1 MAYIPKGKGLV
12 FICTNSACLNQYVAR
27 NSLSKYCSAKCRNA
41 VCNRIAQEARRDRSP
56 RQCKWCLVMF
66 APSYGDTRRIFCSDR
81 CKVSQE
87 YKMKPGSTHRRRA
100 KRFGCFYENVDRIVV
115 FERDGWTCYLC
126 GKPTPK
132 EKMGTR
138 EHDAP
143 EQEHVIP
150 LSHGGSHCY
159 ANVRCACHACNKAKG
174 IAERRIKRIV

>member
-1 MAYIPKGKGLV
+1 MDAMLIRPQRKLDYNSGLYTKREGLGFYMHKQRMPKS
-12 FICTNSACLNQYVAR
+12 ICR
-27 NSLSKYCSAKCRNA
+27 KKLSIQVLFR
-41 VCNRIAQEARRDRSP
+41 
-56 RQCKWCLVMF
+56 
-66 APSYGDTRRIFCSDR
+66 DR

-87 YKMKPGSTHRRRA
+87 YKMKQGSTHRRRA

-115 FERDGWTCYLC
+115 FERDGWACYLC
-126 GKPTPK
+126 GQPTPK
-132 EKMGTR
+132 EKMGTK

-150 LSHGGSHCY
+150 LSHGVSHCY